1 MLSKGYDKKYPPV
14 KNISSFISMDIY
26 DIQNIDEL
34 HMMFTVQFRIQL
46 KWFDSRIIFRN
57 LKPTDWENKLDSSE
71 IEKIWTPTLYIK
83 DSNIVYVEAGQKIQ
97 EGIGSVW
104 IHRNGSPKENELSE
118 IDEDFLY
125 PGHENSI
132 IMVNFFIIKLGC
144 KFDLKW

>member
-1 MLSKGYDKKYPPV
+1 
-14 KNISSFISMDIY
+14 MDI
-26 DIQNIDEL
+26 
-34 HMMFTVQFRIQL
+34 
-46 KWFDSRIIFRN
+46 
-57 LKPTDWENKLDSSE
+57 SE
-71 IEKIWTPTLYIK
+71 IKKIWTPTLYIK

-97 EGIGSVW
+97 EGIGSVR

-118 IDEDFLY
+118 IDEDYLY